1 MHFARHVLKILW
13 KGLIIVC
20 LTEGSLRKSFDRS
33 SCLVV
38 AVITTM
44 FKGLQKVLKVSEI
57 QTDSFNCEGLGV

>member
-1 MHFARHVLKILW
+1 MHFARHMLKISW

-20 LTEGSLRKSFDRS
+20 LTEGSLQKSFDRR

-38 AVITTM
+38 AVTTIM

-57 QTDSFNCEGLGV
+57 PTDSFNCEGLGV